1 MLQNIQLTDEQAR
14 QLRELA
20 VAEGRSMAEVARDGI
35 DLLLRSR
42 WCPNREVIK
51 RRSLEAL
58 GCFHSGVTD
67 LAVAHD
73 RYLDE
78 AFGE

>member
-20 VAEGRSMAEVARDGI
+20 AAEGRSMAEVVRDVI

-42 WCPNREVIK
+42 RCPDREVIK
-51 RRSLEAL
+51 HRSLEAL
-58 GCFHSGVTD
+58 GRFHSGVTD